1 MAQLFLPCT
10 DFLMLPVDAIFD
22 QLQLRLAESNRV
34 ILQAPPGAGKST
46 RLPLLLLQ
54 SGNYT
59 ADNQIV
65 ILEPRRVAARQI
77 ASFLAKQI
85 GEAIGATIGLSM
97 RGESKTSKQTV
108 ITIVTDGVMVRK
120 IQQDPELAVIGLV
133 IFDEFHERALQTDLA
148 LALSIDAQEL
158 NEDLRLMIMSATID
172 LATLS
177 SELHAPIVESQ
188 GRQFPVSI
196 NYLPA
201 SLLPTHD
208 EIVSA
213 ILHAAKLHTSSILVF
228 LAGVNDINKI
238 AGLLAPHLDQNT
250 TCLQLHGRLS
260 IAEQNKAIEPCS
272 AGTRKI
278 VLATNVAQTSL
289 TIEGVDVVVDA
300 GNEKLVYSQAKSG
313 IEQLIMQPISIAS
326 AEQRAGRAGRLAPGF
341 CYRLGSKENFERRRK
356 FDVAE
361 IERVDLAQ
369 LVLEVF
375 LWGTTVEQLFWL
387 TKPEAPRVDRACEL
401 LSSLGYLKYVDSKW
415 QLTPL
420 ARQFQKVSTDI
431 RSFRMIQF
439 AQDNQTTID
448 DARLVAT
455 ACLLAALL
463 EERALA
469 QSGDIH
475 NALLKLSSYQWQ
487 QLLTGANRMRSRL
500 SIKPITRSDLAEDYI
515 GLLLCVA
522 FPDQIAKKT
531 AKRWKLSGGS
541 AVEFHQR
548 EAEPSADLLVVAS
561 INASKYG
568 HYIGHYT
575 SVNLADIETYFPSII
590 NTVDELTWS
599 ESKQKPSKLQ
609 QTKIGHLVLNSN
621 PVAVN
626 LEPSEW
632 QSLWLKYVI
641 DNGLNVLGWDSE
653 KILNVRNRFSLAA
666 KHSRDDNWPSW
677 QEVDLL
683 ANLSKWLAPFLSD
696 VRTLKQLKNVDLQ
709 QILLSTI
716 DWQQQQALNHLCPV
730 RYLTPAGHERK
741 LDYSGDIPKLSVKLQ
756 EMFGT
761 PTNPAICDGK
771 QPILIELLSPAKR
784 PLQVTQDLNHFWQN
798 AYQDVKK
805 EMKGRYPKHP
815 WPDNPVEFQ
824 ATTKVKSRL

>member
-1 MAQLFLPCT
+1 
-10 DFLMLPVDAIFD
+10 MLPVDAIFN

-46 RLPLLLLQ
+46 RLPLLLLE
-54 SGNYT
+54 SGHYT
-59 ADNQIV
+59 TGNQIV

-77 ASFLAKQI
+77 ASFLAQQLGESI
-85 GEAIGATIGLSM
+85 GETIGLAM
-97 RGESKTSKQTV
+97 RGENKSSSQTI

-120 IQQDPELAVIGLV
+120 IQRDPELSGIGLI

-158 NEDLRLMIMSATID
+158 NEALRLMIMSATID

-177 SELHAPIVESQ
+177 TELNAPIVESK
-188 GRQFPVSI
+188 GRQFPVTI
-196 NYLPA
+196 EYVGA
-201 SLLPTHD
+201 SLLPSHD
-208 EIVSA
+208 EIVKA
-213 ILHAAKLHTSSILVF
+213 ILHAANNHSSSILVF
-228 LAGVNDINKI
+228 LAGVNDITKI
-238 AGLLAPHLDQNT
+238 SGLLAPHLDQNT
-250 TCLQLHGRLS
+250 HCLQLHGRLS
-260 IAEQNKAIEPCS
+260 IAEQNKAIEPCV

-300 GNEKLVYSQAKSG
+300 GNEKLVYSQPKSG
-313 IEQLIMQPISIAS
+313 IEQLITQPTSIAS

-341 CYRLGSKENFERRRK
+341 CYRLGSKENFERRRR

-369 LVLEVF
+369 LMLEVF
-375 LWGTTVEQLFWL
+375 LWGTTIDQLFWL
-387 TKPEAPRVDRACEL
+387 TKPETPRVARACEL
-401 LSSLGYLKYVDSKW
+401 LASLGYLKQVDSKW
-415 QLTPL
+415 QLTAL
-420 ARQFQKVSTDI
+420 AKQYQKVSTDI

-448 DARLVAT
+448 DTRIVPT

-463 EERALA
+463 EERSLA
-469 QSGDIH
+469 QSGDVH
-475 NALLKLSSYQWQ
+475 NSLLKLSSYQWQ
-487 QLLTGANRMRSRL
+487 QLLTGANRISSRL
-500 SIKPITRSDLAEDYI
+500 AIKPISRGDLAEEHI

-548 EAEPSADLLVVAS
+548 EVEPVAELVVVAS

-568 HYIGHYT
+568 NYVGHYT
-575 SVNLADIETYFPSII
+575 RVNLVDIESFFPSII
-590 NTVDELTWS
+590 DTVDELTWS

-609 QTKIGHLVLNSN
+609 QTKIGQLILNSN

-626 LEPSEW
+626 LEQSEW
-632 QSLWLKYVI
+632 QNLWLNYIK
-641 DNGLNVLGWDSE
+641 DNGLGVLGWNSDN
-653 KILNVRNRFSLAA
+653 IVNLRNRFILATRYG
-666 KHSRDDNWPSW
+666 RDEDWPSW
-677 QEVDLL
+677 REEVLIAEL
-683 ANLSKWLAPFLSD
+683 PNWLAPYLSD
-696 VRTLKQLKNVDLQ
+696 VRSLKQLKNIDLH

-716 DWQQQQALNHLCPV
+716 DWQKQQALNHLCPV

-741 LDYSGDIPKLSVKLQ
+741 LDYLGDIPKLSVKLQ